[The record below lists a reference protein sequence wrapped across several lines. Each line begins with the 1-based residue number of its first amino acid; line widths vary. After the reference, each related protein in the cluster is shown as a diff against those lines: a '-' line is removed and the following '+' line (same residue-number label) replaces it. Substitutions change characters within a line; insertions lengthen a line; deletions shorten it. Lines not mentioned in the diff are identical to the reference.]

1 MTTRLLLLFVLLPF
15 AAAAQTSAQPASPV
29 AVRTATSP
37 VAPVSAVRVESSPV
51 LDGVLD
57 DAVWSSASPSA
68 DFWQAEP
75 HEGKAASQRTVVRLV
90 YTDDALYV
98 GAMLYD
104 SAPDSIQAA
113 LGRRDAGVRSDH
125 FTIWLDPYRDLRSGY
140 LFRVNAAGTLLDGTI
155 QNDTGWSDE
164 WDGIWQAETNRSD
177 EGWSVEMRI
186 PFSQL
191 RFHATQEQVWGVDF
205 TRFVPRNEERDG
217 YVFVPSDE
225 QGRASRFAEL
235 HGLSGITRGRQIELT
250 PYVTGG
256 ASLTEQAAG
265 NPFRDGS
272 DFDGDVGLDLKVGLT
287 NSLLLNATINPDFG
301 QVEVDPAVV
310 NLSDNEVFLPEQRPF
325 FVEGQ
330 EIFGFGYGGSNNNF
344 GFNWGNPDLLYTRR
358 IGRAPQGGSRG
369 ADFSDAP
376 AGVPILGAA
385 KITGNTLGANVG
397 VMTAVTG
404 RTSADIAS
412 FNGDRMER
420 GRVEVEPLTYYGAGR
435 VQREIQGGAHGI
447 GVMSTVTA
455 RQFQDDRLRNG
466 LNASAFVTGVDGWT
480 RFGPDDLFALTFWGS
495 VSHVTGTQDRI
506 TDLQQNN
513 VHRLQRPD
521 RQSYRLDTTRTSL
534 TGYAGRVMLN
544 KQRGSWILNAALG
557 TVDPLYDSNDLGFLW
572 RGDVVNAHVVGGY
585 RWNTPGSWYR
595 QGQVMASHARSWTYD
610 GDPIARFIWSN
621 AWVQLRNYW
630 SAFGY
635 AVVSPASIISPDL
648 TRGGPLVRM
657 PGGDSDFGVGF
668 ESDSRKSVRF
678 NGEIGGGTGVSSST
692 SGNLNV
698 EWQPS
703 SRITLSAGP
712 QLSRRLAQTQYVRAV
727 ADPTATET
735 FGARYV
741 FADIDQWTLAANV
754 RANLTLTPRL
764 SFQLFAQPLI
774 SSGDYSGFKQFDRP
788 RTFDFTTYGEDGTTL
803 TQEDGT
809 FTADPDGAG
818 PANAFSFGDPSF
830 QFASLRGNAVL
841 RWEYRPGSTLFLVWA
856 TETDDFESQGEFRP
870 RRALDRLFEERP
882 NHFFRVKLTY
892 WFDA

>member
-1 MTTRLLLLFVLLPF
+1 MIPRLLLFAALLPI
-15 AAAAQTSAQPASPV
+15 AAAAQTSDQPATPV
-29 AVRTATSP
+29 AARTSASP
-37 VAPVSAVRVESSPV
+37 VAPVSAARVASPPV
-51 LDGVLD
+51 LDGILD

-75 HEGKAASQRTVVRLV
+75 HEGEAASQRTVVRLV

-98 GAMLYD
+98 GAMLHD

-140 LFRVNAAGTLLDGTI
+140 LFRVNAAGTMLDGTI

-164 WDGIWQAETNRSD
+164 WDGIWQAETHRSA

-205 TRFVPRNEERDG
+205 TRFMPRNEERDG

-225 QGRASRFAEL
+225 QGRASRFAPL

-272 DFDGDVGLDLKVGLT
+272 DFDGDVGLDFKLGLT

-325 FVEGQ
+325 FVEGR
-330 EIFGFGYGGSNNNF
+330 EVFGFGYGGSNNNF

-358 IGRAPQGGSRG
+358 IGRAPQGGSNG
-369 ADFSDAP
+369 ADFTDAP

-385 KITGNTLGANVG
+385 KITGNALGANVG
-397 VMTAVTG
+397 VMSAVTG

-412 FNGDRMER
+412 LDNGRMIR
-420 GRVEVEPLTYYGAGR
+420 SSLEVEPLTYYGAGR
-435 VQREIQGGAHGI
+435 VQREIQGGSHGI
-447 GVMSTVTA
+447 GVISTLTA
-455 RQFQDDRLRNG
+455 RQFQDDRLRDV
-466 LNASAFVTGVDGWT
+466 LNASALVTGVDGWT

-506 TDLQQNN
+506 TDLQRNN

-521 RQSYRLDTTRTSL
+521 RDSYRLDSTRTSL

-544 KQRGSWILNAALG
+544 KQRGNWIFNAAVG
-557 TVDPLYDSNDLGFLW
+557 TIDPLYDSNDLGFLW
-572 RGDVVNAHVVGGY
+572 RGDVVNGHVVGGY
-585 RWNTPGSWYR
+585 RWNQPGSWYR
-595 QGQVMASHARSWTYD
+595 QGQVMVSHARSWNYD
-610 GDPIARFIWSN
+610 GDPIARFLWSN
-621 AWVQLRNYW
+621 AWFQLRNYW
-630 SAFGY
+630 SAFAY
-635 AVVSPASIISPDL
+635 ASASPVSTISPDL

-668 ESDSRKSVRF
+668 STDSRKTIRLE
-678 NGEIGGGTGVSSST
+678 GEAGSGTGVSRAH
-692 SGNLNV
+692 SGSLSV

-703 SRITLSAGP
+703 SRVTLSAGP

-727 ADPTATET
+727 SDPTATET
-735 FGARYV
+735 FGTRYV

-764 SFQLFAQPLI
+764 SFQLFAQPLV
-774 SSGDYSGFKQFDRP
+774 SSGDYSSFKQFDRP
-788 RTFDFTTYGEDGTTL
+788 RSFDFTEYGTGGTTL
-803 TQEDGT
+803 SRDDGT
-809 FTADPDGAG
+809 LTADPDGAG
-818 PANAFSFGDPSF
+818 PADAFSFGDPSF

-870 RRALDRLFEERP
+870 RRALNRLFEERP
-882 NHFFRVKLTY
+882 NHYFRVKLTY